1 MAHATAA
8 ITNETP
14 MTTDRVIFME
24 RYQTTTHAYR
34 HAAVRM
40 SIFRSKTGAIG
51 AGFYLLTFLCA
62 CLYPLF
68 DRKTFSGLVPVLLA
82 WPWIDY
88 FPSSLLLL
96 AVFLNVVIIYF
107 MLASLSLLMAV
118 LWALGKKNPPG

>member
-14 MTTDRVIFME
+14 MTTDSVIFME

-34 HAAVRM
+34 RAEVRM
-40 SIFRSKTGAIG
+40 SIFRSKAGAIG

-68 DRKTFSGLVPVLLA
+68 DRRTFSGLVPVLLA

-88 FPSSLLLL
+88 FQSSLLLL

-107 MLASLSLLMAV
+107 MLSSL
-118 LWALGKKNPPG
+118 